1 MLHCVYNVYRPA
13 VAHRTDCIR
22 AMLAAVCRAY
32 LSLNVC
38 ALVSKCLKVTVHAL
52 LLQSTYSERLGSARL
67 QLSVLHS
74 VTDNESTTS
83 MPAGRESDQ
92 LKCIYNSARRQ
103 SIPTWLPFSVSRQCY
118 VRNACADRQAL
129 NASTKLL
136 CHLMDACH
144 AKMPLQNTDDLLNS
158 RRHA

>member
-52 LLQSTYSERLGSARL
+52 LLRSPLIASDLARL
-67 QLSVLHS
+67 DFSYQFCTASLTTSQRPACLQAENRTNSSVYTTAPEGNLYLPGCRSQSLDS
-74 VTDNESTTS
+74 VTFVMHAPID
-83 MPAGRESDQ
+83 
-92 LKCIYNSARRQ
+92 
-103 SIPTWLPFSVSRQCY
+103 
-118 VRNACADRQAL
+118 
-129 NASTKLL
+129 KLL
-136 CHLMDACH
+136 
-144 AKMPLQNTDDLLNS
+144 TRRLNS
-158 RRHA
+158 CVT